1 MEVVRS
7 SQAVKDVYV
16 VQVAPTD
23 YNERNHP
30 IGENRMSLD
39 RLSEQYYT
47 AAEARRVL
55 GLTEHSFQA
64 WVRAGKITK
73 VILPGRRQGAYPKR
87 DIDALAL
94 AITQVFE
101 HSQGSIY
108 EFSRSTPGDQVE
120 EMDIGIRCFGSEFI
134 TPLPERIL
142 FQQKSEYTFWSL
154 KVSGRVVGYISM
166 FRFPPAFLDDLLTGR
181 RIERGITVKEVLPF
195 TRGEPFDVYIDV
207 LAVDPRLP
215 LHDRRHY
222 GWVIV
227 SRFAGV
233 ILNLLSNGYRIETLY
248 TVTATK
254 EGDELVRGAGFHLM
268 EGKSEAPGRIAYE
281 LPLDESGIEQLK
293 RYSRRGA

>member
-1 MEVVRS
+1 MKVVRS

-101 HSQGSIY
+101 HSQGGTY

-134 TPLPERIL
+134 TPLPERIA
-142 FQQKSEYTFWSL
+142 FQHKSEYTFWSL

-166 FRFPPAFLDDLLTGR
+166 FRFLPAFLDDLLSGR
-181 RIERGITVKEVLPF
+181 RIEREITVKEILPF
-195 TRGEPFDVYIDV
+195 TRGEPFDIYIDV
-207 LAVDPRLP
+207 MAVDPTLSSHLSHLYAGIIASRL
-215 LHDRRHY
+215 
-222 GWVIV
+222 
-227 SRFAGV
+227 AAM
-233 ILNLLSNGYRIETLY
+233 LLDLRANGYLI
-248 TVTATK
+248 
-254 EGDELVRGAGFHLM
+254 
-268 EGKSEAPGRIAYE
+268 
-281 LPLDESGIEQLK
+281 
-293 RYSRRGA
+293 